1 MSWWRTMIKL
11 RLYFTGK
18 DSLQIKVSRNLLISL
33 PLNNTRPPTSTAAAF
48 AALFFH
54 MKESRYNFSFKFY
67 IPAVLIKCTADNHYQ
82 PITSSL
88 NGCTGQRKTFSSLW
102 FWLSSSNI
110 QLFQFRCDF
119 LLQDL
124 SSFSMFSSA
133 LSIVICSII
142 LEAYSHDSRHVLQF
156 LSKKKEG
163 ITII

>member
-1 MSWWRTMIKL
+1 MSWWRAMIKH

-18 DSLQIKVSRNLLISL
+18 NSLQIKFSRDLLIFVS
-33 PLNNTRPPTSTAAAF
+33 LNNTRPPTSTAAAL

-67 IPAVLIKCTADNHYQ
+67 NPAVLIKCRADNHYQ
-82 PITSSL
+82 PITSSF
-88 NGCTGQRKTFSSLW
+88 NDCIGQRKTFSSCW
-102 FWLSSSNI
+102 FSLSWSKV

-119 LLQDL
+119 LFRNR

-156 LSKKKEG
+156 LGKKKER